1 MEENIGSGE
10 NASLLYIN
18 NASVKSDFI
27 RNYNKAMLE
36 APENA
41 SIYDNGGIKDL
52 NPLPYKRN
60 SIHKVESQETDR
72 NYTTI
77 CSLIAKTALE
87 LSVAA
92 LGEKFWGEEM

>member
-36 APENA
+36 GPENA

-60 SIHKVESQETDR
+60 SIHKVESQENDR
-72 NYTTI
+72 KYTII
-77 CSLIAKTALE
+77 CSLRN
-87 LSVAA
+87 S
-92 LGEKFWGEEM
+92 